1 MRARGRLSA
10 DADQP
15 GQNDLT
21 APLERVYDA
30 DASGGP
36 EREPGPEEARAGGPR
51 ESRRRARRRPFGRR
65 AATAG
70 IDSPWMD
77 YRDLWIEALAGVL
90 ARPMRSALTT
100 LGTVLGITTLVITIG
115 VSATAGNQIVGRF
128 DALTSTSVTVNVP
141 PPPPSADPQP
151 LVDWSGVE
159 AVKRLAGVDSVAA
172 IATSDGLGSVQV
184 KANDVSAPG
193 EVDGQTMAVLSASA
207 GLPAAVRGRMTAG
220 RFFDEGD
227 VSRHGRVAVLGDQ
240 AAKLL
245 GITGVQDSPAVF
257 LKGQSYTVI
266 GILGGAQREQE
277 VSAAVILPPT
287 TGKDQM
293 GLDAVTRVIVNTGL
307 GAAQQVA
314 HQAPIALAPGFE
326 DALTVSAPPDPA
338 KARKGVQGDVN
349 GLFLVLGLV
358 SLIVGA
364 IGIANVTL
372 VTVMERIGE
381 IGLRRALG
389 ASRRQIAG
397 QFLVESTTIGL
408 LGGII
413 GAVLGMV
420 VVVVVSA
427 VRDWT
432 PVLDV
437 RLAFG
442 APVAGALVGLLAGL
456 YPSLRAS
463 RMEPVDA
470 LRS

>member
-1 MRARGRLSA
+1 
-10 DADQP
+10 
-15 GQNDLT
+15 
-21 APLERVYDA
+21 
-30 DASGGP
+30 
-36 EREPGPEEARAGGPR
+36 
-51 ESRRRARRRPFGRR
+51 
-65 AATAG
+65 
-70 IDSPWMD
+70 MD
-77 YRDLWIEALAGVL
+77 FRDLWTEALAGVL

-128 DALTSTSVTVNVP
+128 DALTATSVTVAVP
-141 PPPPSADPQP
+141 PPPPSADPVP
-151 LVDWSGVE
+151 LVDWSGVD
-159 AVKRLAGVDSVAA
+159 AVRRLAGVVSAAA
-172 IATSDGLGSVQV
+172 IADSQATANVEV
-184 KANDVSAPG
+184 RANDVVAPG
-193 EVDGQTMAVLSASA
+193 DLTGQTLGVLAASPT
-207 GLPAAVRGRMTAG
+207 LPAAVHGTMAAG
-220 RFFDEGD
+220 RFFDAGD
-227 VSRHGRVAVLGDQ
+227 ITRHDRVAVLGDQ
-240 AAKLL
+240 AARLL
-245 GITGVQDSPAVF
+245 GISSVRDSPAVF
-257 LKGQSYTVI
+257 LKGQAYTVI
-266 GILGGAQREQE
+266 GILGGAEREQQL
-277 VSAAVILPPT
+277 AASVILPPT
-287 TGKDQM
+287 TAEDQL
-293 GLDAVTRVIVNTGL
+293 GLGSVTRVLINTAL

-314 HQAPIALAPGFE
+314 HQAPIALAPGSE
-326 DALTVSAPPDPA
+326 DALSVTAPPDPA

-358 SLIVGA
+358 SLVVGA

-372 VTVMERIGE
+372 VTVMERTGE

-408 LGGII
+408 LGGVI

-420 VVVVVSA
+420 VVVAVSA
-427 VRDWT
+427 IRDWT

-437 RLAFG
+437 RLALG